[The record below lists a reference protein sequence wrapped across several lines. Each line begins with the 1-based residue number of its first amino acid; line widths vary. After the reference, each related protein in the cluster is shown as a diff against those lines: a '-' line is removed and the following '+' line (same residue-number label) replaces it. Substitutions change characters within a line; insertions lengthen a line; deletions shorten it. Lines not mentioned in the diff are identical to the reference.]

1 MGRVFWLGVGLL
13 VAIATY
19 ISYVLFAPPL
29 LFQRALAAQTR
40 DLPQNQS
47 FVLAPEAQMALFPAY
62 PASSVVVLCKYDVSA
77 GPVTV
82 TAHMPFGYWT
92 LTGYGR
98 DGKQFYSLTDEQAG
112 TNSITMRIVPRLSL
126 LEQMLGSG
134 GEGES
139 LTAAGWQVTTPQK
152 SGLAVLWAPVDD
164 PMQRPLAVE
173 IMAHSRCGPVPKS

>member
-1 MGRVFWLGVGLL
+1 
-13 VAIATY
+13 
-19 ISYVLFAPPL
+19 
-29 LFQRALAAQTR
+29 
-40 DLPQNQS
+40 
-47 FVLAPEAQMALFPAY
+47 
-62 PASSVVVLCKYDVSA
+62 SA